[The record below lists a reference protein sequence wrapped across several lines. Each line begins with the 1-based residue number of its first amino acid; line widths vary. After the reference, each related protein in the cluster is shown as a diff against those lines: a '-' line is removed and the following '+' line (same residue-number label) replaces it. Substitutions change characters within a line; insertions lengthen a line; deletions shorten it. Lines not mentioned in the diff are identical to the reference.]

1 MFAKKREVC
10 FHERGGSG
18 KEGEFGCQLGLEL
31 GGRRASG
38 RRTFEPVVLVLSRHG
53 GGVLS
58 VGRGRRRRRGRNGEG
73 PVWRA
78 GSGVR
83 TMTG

>member
-1 MFAKKREVC
+1 LLLLSLLRRDGEEGGDDMFAKKREVC

-31 GGRRASG
+31 GGRRESG

-53 GGVLS
+53 G
-58 VGRGRRRRRGRNGEG
+58 
-73 PVWRA
+73 
-78 GSGVR
+78 
-83 TMTG
+83 